1 MNYEY
6 LTIEDAEK
14 LARKEISEQIAVEY
28 LNQLSERKILTY
40 LEVRLSNELIKT
52 IDDLKNVKKLLEEGE
67 ENESN

>member
-28 LNQLSERKILTY
+28 INQLNDRKILTD